1 VKPLAPLA
9 LGRFQANRNAQ
20 LRLNE
25 AELKRLRHEGKFL
38 QCTPGSLHATESSL
52 LLTADIHPELHA
64 AYLGENNGEHYFVY
78 LEFFDPALEHF
89 KNIRSLAPLLS
100 DLEVGLAAT
109 ALALVNWH
117 TTHKHCP
124 RCGAFTEITQGGW
137 SRWCDTDATEHYPRT
152 DPVIIVGVID
162 AQDRILLARQ
172 SVWKE
177 TDYSIVAGFV
187 EAGETLESA
196 VLREVLE
203 ETSIQID
210 EITYLGNQ
218 PWPFP
223 ASLMLGFSARA
234 LTTDIAVDG
243 SEIAEAHWFSQAE
256 IHDACERGEVR
267 IPAKSSIARKI
278 IEAWYESEMPDTWT
292 RT

>member
-1 VKPLAPLA
+1 MKPLAPLA
-9 LGRFQANRNAQ
+9 LGRFLANRNAE
-20 LRLNE
+20 LRLKGS
-25 AELKRLRHEGKFL
+25 ELERLRSQGKFL
-38 QCTPGSLHATESSL
+38 QCAPGSLHSSESSL
-52 LLTADIHPELHA
+52 LFTADTHPDLDT
-64 AYLGENNGEHYFVY
+64 AYLGENNGEHYFTY
-78 LEFFDPALEHF
+78 LEFFDPALDHF

-137 SRWCDTDATEHYPRT
+137 SRWCDADSTEHYPRT

-162 AQDRILLARQ
+162 AADRILLARQ
-172 SVWKE
+172 SVWKD

-196 VLREVLE
+196 VLREVFE
-203 ETSIQID
+203 ETSIHID

-234 LTTDIAVDG
+234 LTTEIAVDG
-243 SEIAEAHWFSQAE
+243 TEIAEAHWFSKAD
-256 IHDACERGEVR
+256 IRDACEQGRVR
-267 IPAKSSIARKI
+267 IPARSSIARKI